1 MLCPIY
7 LAQVFSS
14 SVLINQV
21 LSVNE
26 ILCFHSDDSVDC
38 GLLGH
43 NAAQSFARIHNIK
56 SEKLTI
62 CTFYLCSSLIVR
74 NNISLIQ
81 LIRFPGLI
89 YYASAG

>member
-1 MLCPIY
+1 MLCAIY

-21 LSVNE
+21 LSVYE
-26 ILCFHSDDSVDC
+26 ILGFHSDDSIDC

-43 NAAQSFARIHNIK
+43 NTAQSFARIHNIK
-56 SEKLTI
+56 SQKLTV
-62 CTFYLCSSLIVR
+62 CAFNLYSSLIVR

-89 YYASAG
+89 YYASTG